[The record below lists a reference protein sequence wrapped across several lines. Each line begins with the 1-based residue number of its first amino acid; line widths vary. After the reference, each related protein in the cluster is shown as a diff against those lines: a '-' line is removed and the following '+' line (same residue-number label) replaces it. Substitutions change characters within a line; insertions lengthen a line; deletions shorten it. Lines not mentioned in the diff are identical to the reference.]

1 MRIRNRNRNRNSC
14 DKPRNGALDVVQGDV
29 KAGEGVISIAVATI
43 IAIAIVVVIVT
54 AVTSDGMALL
64 ML

>member
-1 MRIRNRNRNRNSC
+1 
-14 DKPRNGALDVVQGDV
+14 V